1 MSYTSLGKRVCVYIS
16 EADRYHHHPLADA
29 ILEAARQ
36 EGIAGAAVLRGI
48 EGFGPSGHLETNRLL
63 SSSDNLPIVV
73 TFVDD
78 QHRIDRLLPILER
91 MVAEGLITEETVE
104 LQVRRDEKANPLDDD
119 E

>member
-36 EGIAGAAVLRGI
+36 EGIAGATVVRGI
-48 EGFGPSGHLETNRLL
+48 EGFGPSGHLESNRLL
-63 SSSDNLPIVV
+63 SSSDNLPIVL
-73 TFVDD
+73 TFVDEE
-78 QHRIDRLLPILER
+78 HRIDRLLPILER

-104 LQVRRDEKANPLDDD
+104 IQVRRDEKAHPLDDD